1 MEMGCVC
8 IFFPLSDTP
17 HWLQGWGTR
26 ASDFHVQV
34 GLLDME
40 KAQGASP
47 VISELS
53 TRTPHKDMALSLH
66 LLLLTTGPSR
76 HTEPDFPE
84 ILRV

>member
-1 MEMGCVC
+1 
-8 IFFPLSDTP
+8 
-17 HWLQGWGTR
+17 
-26 ASDFHVQV
+26 
-34 GLLDME
+34 ME